1 LSVKNENTAR
11 ALDAF
16 LKYTVSQAKANL
28 TKRKKNASKSL
39 YNSLKYDFKVSK
51 NSFTASIS
59 ANDYGEFQDL
69 GVKGAKSSRKAPN
82 SPFKMGTGSAPKG
95 KFKGSIDKWVV
106 RKGIAPR
113 GSGGQFANR
122 QQLVINIMR
131 SIFNTGIPASRFLS
145 DPFDKGFKRLPDD
158 IVEAYGLDVETFLKQ
173 IINNGKTS

>member
-1 LSVKNENTAR
+1 LSVKREHAQK

-16 LKYTVSQAKANL
+16 LKYTVTQAKANL

-39 YNSLKYDFKVSK
+39 YNSLKYDFKVSA

-95 KFKGSIDKWVV
+95 KFKGAIDKWVV

-113 GSGGQFANR
+113 NKGQFASR
-122 QQLVINIMR
+122 EQLVRNIMR

-158 IVEAYGLDVETFLKQ
+158 IIEAYGLDVETFLKQ
-173 IINNGKTS
+173 IINNGKKN